1 MSLLDKLNTIKNY
14 QKREDEKWGGENA
27 CPTAERPLLQHQVF
41 SLQRATLP
49 RFPSS
54 TLTAVALL
62 RGLCTLV
69 RFSETS
75 TAYIAANMHDCL
87 PPTDKPRGAVVHL
100 WLWLWFW
107 LWFRSCHDEFLPLH
121 P

>member
-1 MSLLDKLNTIKNY
+1 M
-14 QKREDEKWGGENA
+14 KRGDEKWRGENA
-27 CPTAERPLLQHQVF
+27 CPTAERPLPQHQILSPF
-41 SLQRATLP
+41 RERTLP

-69 RFSETS
+69 RFSETG

-100 WLWLWFW
+100 WLWLWFR
-107 LWFRSCHDEFLPLH
+107 FRSCHDEFLPLL